1 MYAVDHSITLVLSVI
16 QEGHAE
22 VVNVLLD
29 GANAVEFTPDGC
41 TFLALAAEV
50 SAV

>member
-22 VVNVLLD
+22 VVNVLLEN

-41 TFLALAAEV
+41 TFLALAA
-50 SAV
+50 